1 MPTYLGTVTFLHHFV
16 REEVIISPS
25 ISNSS
30 SADVKTIFEP
40 CAGDIIIDIR
50 HPADVDA
57 RPINSGKNKLLVV
70 PFFNLEQ
77 QLDQLDKN
85 LCYLLYC
92 EKGIMSRLQA
102 ILMREKGFKQVGVF
116 NTKT

>member
-1 MPTYLGTVTFLHHFV
+1 LHHFV
-16 REEVIISPS
+16 LEEVIIGIS

-30 SADVKTIFEP
+30 SSEVETIYEP

-57 RPINSGKNKLLVV
+57 RPLRSGKNKLLVI
-70 PFFNLEQ
+70 PFFKLEQ
-77 QLDQLDKN
+77 QLDQLNKN

-102 ILMREKGFKQVGVF
+102 ILMCEKGFNQVKIF
-116 NTKT
+116 STKT